1 MFSEFDR
8 DFTSRRD
15 FTSELDFMSCHDHDL
30 DDEYERRDTSYET
43 LAYKHYA

>member
-8 DFTSRRD
+8 DFTS
-15 FTSELDFMSCHDHDL
+15 SHYELDFTPCHDHDL

>member
-8 DFTSRRD
+8 DFTS
-15 FTSELDFMSCHDHDL
+15 SYNAHLDFMHDDHDL
-30 DDEYERRDTSYET
+30 DDEYERQDTSYDA